1 MKKIF
6 LILFIFVSCSVFSQ
20 NIRQG
25 STSYGTILLN
35 YDGKNI
41 RKGSTSYGTILYNF
55 DGKNLRQGSTSYGTI
70 LFNVDGIIPKGILM
84 VLCM

>member
-6 LILFIFVSCSVFSQ
+6 LIRFIFTSCSVFSQ
-20 NIRQG
+20 
-25 STSYGTILLN
+25 
-35 YDGKNI
+35 NI

-70 LFNVDGIIPKGILM
+70 LFNVDGIIYVI
-84 VLCM
+84 C

>member
-6 LILFIFVSCSVFSQ
+6 LILFVFVSCSVFSQ
-20 NIRQG
+20 NVRE
-25 STSYGTILLN
+25 
-35 YDGKNI
+35 
-41 RKGSTSYGTILYNF
+41 GSTSYGTILYNF